1 MQMVKRLIFGS
12 ILSMLFLILFAP
24 KEELYYKL
32 EHELNSNGITISD
45 ELFESNLFGISI
57 RDAKIYYKDL
67 YVAKVKSLDL
77 SILYLYDILEI
88 KSVEFAEDIS
98 QLDRDLVSKRIDRV
112 EIKFDI
118 FKPYK
123 ISLELNSS

>member
-67 YVAKVKSLDL
+67 YVAKVKSLEGKYTL
-77 SILYLYDILEI
+77 PI
-88 KSVEFAEDIS
+88 
-98 QLDRDLVSKRIDRV
+98 
-112 EIKFDI
+112 
-118 FKPYK
+118 
-123 ISLELNSS
+123 

>member
-1 MQMVKRLIFGS
+1 
-12 ILSMLFLILFAP
+12 MLFLILFAP

-98 QLDRDLVSKRIDRV
+98 QLD
-112 EIKFDI
+112 
-118 FKPYK
+118 
-123 ISLELNSS
+123 